1 MSKNINILGY
11 CRIISVAPKLKIAD
25 PDFNTSVMREFIT
38 KIENLSPH
46 FILFP
51 ELSVTAYTCADLFF
65 SERLSKLTMQSI
77 AKLKD
82 FSTKFSTVFII
93 GAPLSSNGKLFNCAI
108 VIQSGKIL
116 GIVPKSYIC
125 NSAEY
130 YEERWFSSE
139 FDRVSDTIIIE
150 NEAIPFGA
158 DLIFESF
165 DGKLRFGI
173 EICEDLW
180 AVAPP
185 SNDLALAGAEIL
197 FNLSASNEYLGKYKY
212 RKDLVQNHSA
222 KTISA
227 YVYSSCGPWESTS
240 DTLFSGNCIIAENGK
255 ILTETKRF
263 SFESEYCIAD
273 VDLQMLR
280 HDRQRNNSFGGSQPS
295 INFRTIN
302 FDWQECDAET
312 ILRHY
317 SPTPFVPEFESER
330 SSVCDEILQIQ
341 STALARRLL
350 QIKSKAVII
359 GLSGGLDSTLAL
371 IATAMAFDKI
381 ELDRKGI
388 IAITMPGMGTSE
400 ATKSNAIKLAES
412 FGCTLKI
419 IDIKAS
425 VMQHFQDISHDA
437 NVHDVTFE
445 NAQARQRTMILMD
458 MANKMNGIVIGTGDL
473 SEIALG
479 WNTFNAD
486 HMSMYNVNS
495 GIPKTLVKYIIDWYA
510 NSSINNSLQIVL
522 KDIID
527 TPISPELLPLGEGN
541 TFSQETEKIIGPYV
555 LHDFFIYY
563 TVRFGFDKSKIMT
576 IAETAFS
583 SLFSSEEIEQWYL
596 VFFDRFYKNQF
607 KRNVVPDGI
616 KIGSVNLSPRA
627 DWRMPSDAL

>member
-1 MSKNINILGY
+1 MSKNINNLGY

-25 PDFNTSVMREFIT
+25 PVYNSTVMMDFIT
-38 KIENLSPH
+38 GTEPLTPH
-46 FILFP
+46 FVLFP
-51 ELSVTAYTCADLFF
+51 ELCVTAYTCADLFF
-65 SERLSKLTMQSI
+65 SDRLSNLTIQSI
-77 AKLKD
+77 ATLKD
-82 FSTKFSTVFII
+82 FSTKLSTVFII

-139 FDRVSDTIIIE
+139 FDRVSDTIIIQ
-150 NEAIPFGA
+150 NETIPFGA

-212 RKDLVQNHSA
+212 RKELVQNHSA

-240 DTLFSGNCIIAENGK
+240 DTLFSGNCMIAENGK

-263 SFESEYCIAD
+263 SFETEYCVAD
-273 VDLQMLR
+273 LDLQMLR
-280 HDRQRNNSFGGSQPS
+280 HDRQRNNSFGGSMPNTQFRS
-295 INFRTIN
+295 IK
-302 FDWQECDAET
+302 FDWNEQESES

-317 SPTPFVPEFESER
+317 SATPFVPDNDKER
-330 SSVCDEILQIQ
+330 SNVCEEILNIQ

-350 QIKSKAVII
+350 QIKSKSVII

-371 IATAMAFDKI
+371 IATALAFDKI
-381 ELDRKGI
+381 ALDRKGI

-419 IDIKAS
+419 IDINNS
-425 VMQHFQDISHDA
+425 VLQHFQDIGHDL

-495 GIPKTLVKYIIDWYA
+495 GIPKTLVKYLIAWYV
-510 NSSINNSLQIVL
+510 NSTLDKYLQIVL
-522 KDIID
+522 SDIIN

-541 TFSQETEKIIGPYV
+541 IISQETEKIIGPFI
-555 LHDFFIYY
+555 LHDFFLYY
-563 TVRFGFDKSKIMT
+563 TVRFGFAQTKIIS
-576 IAETAFS
+576 IAEIAFNG
-583 SLFSSEEIEQWYL
+583 LYRIDEIEKWYS
-596 VFFDRFYKNQF
+596 VYFERFYKNQF
-607 KRNVVPDGI
+607 KRNVIPDGI

>member
-1 MSKNINILGY
+1 LTIQS
-11 CRIISVAPKLKIAD
+11 ISKLKEISA
-25 PDFNTSVMREFIT
+25 
-38 KIENLSPH
+38 
-46 FILFP
+46 
-51 ELSVTAYTCADLFF
+51 
-65 SERLSKLTMQSI
+65 
-77 AKLKD
+77 
-82 FSTKFSTVFII
+82 KFSTVLIF

-108 VIQSGKIL
+108 VMQSGEIL
-116 GIVPKSYIC
+116 GIVPKSYLC

-139 FDRVSDTIIIE
+139 FDRVSDTIVIQ
-150 NEAIPFGA
+150 NETIPFGG
-158 DLIFESF
+158 DLIFESV

-173 EICEDLW
+173 EICEDVW
-180 AVAPP
+180 AVKAP
-185 SNDLALAGAEIL
+185 SNDLALAGAEVL

-255 ILTETKRF
+255 ILTESKRF
-263 SFESEYCIAD
+263 SFETEYCIAD
-273 VDLQMLR
+273 IDLQMLR
-280 HDRQRNNSFGGSQPS
+280 HDRQRNNSFGGSMPS
-295 INFRTIN
+295 IQFRSIK
-302 FDWQECDAET
+302 FDWHEQDAES

-317 SPTPFVPEFESER
+317 SATPFVPEAEEER
-330 SSVCDEILQIQ
+330 SNVCEEILNIQ

-350 QIKSKAVII
+350 QIKSKSVII

-371 IATAMAFDKI
+371 IATALAFDKI
-381 ELDRKGI
+381 ALDRKGI

-419 IDIKAS
+419 IDINKS
-425 VMQHFQDISHDA
+425 VLQHFQDIGHDVS
-437 NVHDVTFE
+437 VHDLTFE

-495 GIPKTLVKYIIDWYA
+495 GIPKTLVKYIISWYV
-510 NSSINNSLQIVL
+510 NTILDNNLRIVL

-527 TPISPELLPLGEGN
+527 TPISPELLPLGVGN
-541 TFSQETEKIIGPYV
+541 NISQETEKIIGPYL
-555 LHDFFIYY
+555 LHDFFLYY
-563 TVRFGFDKSKIMT
+563 TVRFGFAQTKIMT
-576 IAETAFS
+576 IAEIAFS
-583 SLFSSEEIEQWYL
+583 EMFGIDEIEKWYL
-596 VFFDRFYKNQF
+596 VFFERFYKNQF